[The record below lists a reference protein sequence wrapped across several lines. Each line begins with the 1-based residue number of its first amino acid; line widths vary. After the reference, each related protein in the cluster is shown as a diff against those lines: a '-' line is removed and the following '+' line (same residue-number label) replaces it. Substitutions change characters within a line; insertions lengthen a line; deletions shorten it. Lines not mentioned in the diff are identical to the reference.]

1 MIKPK
6 DQVVWRK
13 KGDLL
18 VVLDTASGC
27 YFTLN
32 ASAMDLWLGLLE
44 EGVTLAQVVERIAAK
59 FAEPP
64 AAEQVEADCRRMLAE
79 WQSSGLVEEVPNGA

>member
-1 MIKPK
+1 MTKPK

-18 VVLDTASGC
+18 VVLDTASGS

-32 ASAMDLWLGLLE
+32 ATAMDLWLAMVE
-44 EGVTLAQVVERIAAK
+44 EGATLPAAAERIAAK
-59 FAEPP
+59 FTEPP
-64 AAEQVEADCRRMLAE
+64 SVEQVEADCRKMLDE
-79 WQSSGLVEEVPNGA
+79 WQSQGLVEEVPEGK

>member
-6 DQVVWRK
+6 DHVVWRK

-18 VVLDTASGC
+18 VVLDTASGS

-32 ASAMDLWLGLLE
+32 ATAMDLWLGLLE
-44 EGVTLAQVVERIAAK
+44 EGRGLDAVARGIRDK
-59 FAEPP
+59 FTEPP
-64 AAEQVEADCRRMLAE
+64 AIEQVEADCRKMLDE
-79 WQSSGLVEEVPNGA
+79 WQSQGLVEEVAGEP

>member
-32 ASAMDLWLGLLE
+32 ATAMDLWLGLVE
-44 EGVTLAQVVERIAAK
+44 EGGTLTQVAERLAAK
-59 FAEPP
+59 FGDPP
-64 AAEQVEADCRRMLAE
+64 APEQVMADCQRMLAE
-79 WQSSGLVEEVPNGA
+79 WQSSGLVEEAPNGA